1 MSSSCAKKYSCRMPE
16 VVLVTGATG
25 FVGRHLRRALEAV
38 GHTVHTHSSAVGDIA
53 QGLPAYAGVTHVF
66 HLAGRTFVPD
76 SWRNTAS
83 FYAANVQGTVNAL
96 EFCRKHN
103 ASVTVLSSYVY
114 GIPLRLPV
122 DEDHPVAAVN
132 PYAHTKILAEEVA
145 RFYASHFGLRI
156 CIVRPFN
163 LYGPGQDMRFLIPEL
178 IHAAT
183 DPATPVIEVSDLSP
197 RRDYLHIEDLV
208 AMLMRVMAD
217 RAAGTY
223 NAGSG
228 SSASVREIAS
238 AIAEYAGTEKQITS
252 RNQPRPNEIP
262 DVIADISRA
271 KKAFGWEP
279 RIPLVEG
286 LRALV
291 AENK

>member
-1 MSSSCAKKYSCRMPE
+1 
-16 VVLVTGATG
+16 
-25 FVGRHLRRALEAV
+25 
-38 GHTVHTHSSAVGDIA
+38 
-53 QGLPAYAGVTHVF
+53 
-66 HLAGRTFVPD
+66 
-76 SWRNTAS
+76 
-83 FYAANVQGTVNAL
+83 
-96 EFCRKHN
+96 
-103 ASVTVLSSYVY
+103 
-114 GIPLRLPV
+114 
-122 DEDHPVAAVN
+122 VAAVN

-163 LYGPGQDMRFLIPEL
+163 VYGPGQDVRFLIPEL

-197 RRDYLHIEDLV
+197 RRDYLHIQDLV
-208 AMLMRVMAD
+208 TLLMRVMAD

-228 SSASVREIAS
+228 SSASVLEIAS
-238 AIAEYAGTEKQITS
+238 AIAEYAGTGKQITS
-252 RNQPRPNEIP
+252 RNQPRSNEIP

-279 RIPLVEG
+279 RIPLMEG